1 MGYMGTVRFG
11 NDGSSLILDVGMV
24 VKDPVVTCLEIGEG
38 GARCIRDNYK
48 DVDFSTVT
56 T

>member
-1 MGYMGTVRFG
+1 MSNMGTVRFG

-38 GARCIRDNYK
+38 GARCIREDCR
-48 DVDFSTVT
+48 DVVFSMVST
-56 T
+56 

>member
-1 MGYMGTVRFG
+1 MCHVRTVRFG
-11 NDGSSLILDVGMV
+11 NDRPSLILDFGVV

-38 GARCIRDNYK
+38 GARCIREDCR
-48 DVDFSTVT
+48 DVVFSMVT